1 MLLFMAAVLVY
12 MLIRNSD
19 ASVHSSC
26 ACLTWGLASH
36 LKAPIGPS
44 HGAWSAMPDA
54 LHLHGAKT
62 AGPSLCHG
70 MRPPSLRREDEPHHS
85 CQTVTAQDLCSVFR
99 YGHHLLL
106 EPKEWCCQLSCNL
119 ICTKILRTGKRNS
132 PTQRNIIIFSFFELK
147 GRNLNTIIFDMS
159 DLAWHGF
166 CFWLDLIC

>member
-1 MLLFMAAVLVY
+1 MATVHKSPGSSRHRVQFADSEFRCSCSWQLCLFDMRPGEPPESTHWTIPWG
-12 MLIRNSD
+12 MERD
-19 ASVHSSC
+19 ARCV
-26 ACLTWGLASH
+26 ALA
-36 LKAPIGPS
+36 
-44 HGAWSAMPDA
+44 
-54 LHLHGAKT
+54 HGAKT

-159 DLAWHGF
+159 DLA
-166 CFWLDLIC
+166 

>member
-1 MLLFMAAVLVY
+1 M
-12 MLIRNSD
+12 
-19 ASVHSSC
+19 
-26 ACLTWGLASH
+26 GLGEPPESTH
-36 LKAPIGPS
+36 WTFIKKKKHPLDHPMGQ
-44 HGAWSAMPDA
+44 GARKPDA

-62 AGPSLCHG
+62 GGPSLCHG

-159 DLAWHGF
+159 DLA
-166 CFWLDLIC
+166 

>member
-26 ACLTWGLASH
+26 ACFTWGLASH
-36 LKAPIGPS
+36 LKAPIGHLLKKKKHPLD
-44 HGAWSAMPDA
+44 HPMGQGARKPDA

-62 AGPSLCHG
+62 GGPSLCHG

-132 PTQRNIIIFSFFELK
+132 PTQRNIIIFFFFLNLK
-147 GRNLNTIIFDMS
+147 AGT
-159 DLAWHGF
+159 
-166 CFWLDLIC
+166 

>member
-1 MLLFMAAVLVY
+1 MATVHKSPGSSLTQSSVRWFRIQMLLFIAAVFVL
-12 MLIRNSD
+12 
-19 ASVHSSC
+19 
-26 ACLTWGLASH
+26 
-36 LKAPIGPS
+36 
-44 HGAWSAMPDA
+44 HGAWRATWKHPLDIYSKKKDPLDHPMGQGARKPDA

-62 AGPSLCHG
+62 GGPSLCHG

-132 PTQRNIIIFSFFELK
+132 PTQRNIIIFSFFLNLK
-147 GRNLNTIIFDMS
+147 AGT
-159 DLAWHGF
+159 
-166 CFWLDLIC
+166 